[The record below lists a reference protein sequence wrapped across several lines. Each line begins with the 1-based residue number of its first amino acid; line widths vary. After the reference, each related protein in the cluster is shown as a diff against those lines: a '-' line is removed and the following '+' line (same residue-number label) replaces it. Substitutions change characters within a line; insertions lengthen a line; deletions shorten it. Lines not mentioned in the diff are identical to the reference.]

1 MFFFFN
7 LFVSSRYK
15 VTSSTQCF
23 VVIVTPSF
31 LTVRTETEIR
41 CSIRPVSYASINSF
55 FFFFAL
61 TSLTPFFVV
70 GVVG

>member
-23 VVIVTPSF
+23 VVIVTPTF

-55 FFFFAL
+55 FFFAL

-70 GVVG
+70 GGVG